1 MTWASSGSTT
11 LFIKRVAFATP
22 IVFTFHQVR
31 CQLQARLCRACR
43 SQASELTLSALADA
57 LGASRTVR
65 LHGSQGVRNL
75 DAANIERS
83 RVSTARAILP

>member
-1 MTWASSGSTT
+1 MTWASSGGTT

-31 CQLQARLCRACR
+31 CQLPARLCACR
-43 SQASELTLSALADA
+43 SQASELTASALADA
-57 LGASRTVR
+57 LGVSCTVR
-65 LHGSQGVRNL
+65 LHGGQGVRNV

>member
-1 MTWASSGSTT
+1 MTWASSGGTT

-31 CQLQARLCRACR
+31 CQLQACACR

-65 LHGSQGVRNL
+65 LHGSQGVRNI